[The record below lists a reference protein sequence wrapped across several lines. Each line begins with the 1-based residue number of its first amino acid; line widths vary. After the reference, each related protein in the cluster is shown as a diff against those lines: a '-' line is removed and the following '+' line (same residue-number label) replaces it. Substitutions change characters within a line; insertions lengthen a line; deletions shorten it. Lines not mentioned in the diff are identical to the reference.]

1 MTNFFLNLTKISSS
15 LIKNVLF
22 ILFLIFPTT
31 TSAEITTQKWN
42 KVCNKEN
49 KNCIIGIKKEV
60 KIANS
65 DKKQNLA
72 TILLQ
77 LVSKTERSMNLVD
90 EKDKTYKLSETDKL
104 IPLLSVRLPLNTSL
118 KNNPLIRIDNKSIAN
133 LNFTHC
139 NNQTGCTAIV
149 QLNNEAIKFFEAG
162 NEITVIMKKYSDT
175 KQFAIAFPLK
185 GFTKSYKDLNK

>member
-1 MTNFFLNLTKISSS
+1 MINSFLDLTKINSS

-22 ILFLIFPTT
+22 ILFLIFPVT
-31 TSAEITTQKWN
+31 TSAEITTQEWN

-49 KNCIIGIKKEV
+49 KNCIIGIRKEIKV
-60 KIANS
+60 PNS

-77 LVSKTERSMNLVD
+77 QVSKTERSMSLVD
-90 EKDKTYKLSETDKL
+90 KKDKTYKLSETDKL
-104 IPLLSVRLPLNTSL
+104 IPLLSVILPLNTSL
-118 KNNPLIRIDNKSIAN
+118 TNNPLILIDNKSIAN

-149 QLNNEAIKFFEAG
+149 QLNSEAIKFFEAG
-162 NEITVIMKKYSDT
+162 NEITVIMKKHADT
-175 KQFAIAFPLK
+175 KQFAIKFPLK
-185 GFTKSYKDLNK
+185 GFTKSYKNLNK

>member
-1 MTNFFLNLTKISSS
+1 MINFFLNLTKINSS

-22 ILFLIFPTT
+22 ILFLIFPITI
-31 TSAEITTQKWN
+31 SAEITTQKWN
-42 KVCNKEN
+42 KVCSKEN

-60 KIANS
+60 KIQNS
-65 DKKQNLA
+65 NKKQNLA

-104 IPLLSVRLPLNTSL
+104 IPILSVRLPLNTSL

-133 LNFTHC
+133 LDFTHC

-162 NEITVIMKKYSDT
+162 NEITVIMKKYSD
-175 KQFAIAFPLK
+175 KNQFAIAFPLK
-185 GFTKSYKDLNK
+185 GFTKSYKDLKK